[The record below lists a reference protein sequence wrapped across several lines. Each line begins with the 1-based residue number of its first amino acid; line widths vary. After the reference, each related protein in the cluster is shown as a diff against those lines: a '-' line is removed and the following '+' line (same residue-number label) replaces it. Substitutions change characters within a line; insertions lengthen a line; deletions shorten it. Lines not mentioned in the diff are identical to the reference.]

1 MQFTLVIFSTYTK
14 LKQGYIALIL
24 TPLLF
29 PFENY
34 QLCSV
39 YHKISTYSKNAPLN
53 VHLLAKLAKCAL
65 LNAMQRYALLYVLFY
80 SSTALISYDNALR
93 INKKPLKA
101 KENDN
106 DKHQ

>member
-24 TPLLF
+24 TLILF

-53 VHLLAKLAKCAL
+53 VHLLAKLAKCSL
-65 LNAMQRYALLYVLFY
+65 LNVMQRYALLYLLLY
-80 SSTALISYDNALR
+80 SSTALIFYGNAVR
-93 INKKPLKA
+93 INISHLKV
-101 KENDN
+101 KERL
-106 DKHQ
+106 Q